1 MSERYKPQDP
11 PAHLVAE
18 CIALDP
24 EAAPAGLRWRERPR
38 WHFATA
44 AAWAQWNGR
53 FGGQPIAGSINNR
66 GEFRLGLRLCG
77 RQYSLP
83 TRRVAAVLRTETW
96 PKAMRRARRS
106 RP

>member
-1 MSERYKPQDP
+1 MRRPQDP
-11 PAHLVAE
+11 PAFLVAE

-44 AAWAQWNGR
+44 AAWAQWNGK
-53 FGGQPIAGSINNR
+53 FGGRPIAGSPNDR
-66 GEFRLGLRLCG
+66 GDLRVGLRVCG

-83 TRRVAAVLRTETW
+83 TCRVAAALETGCWPTRPLR
-96 PKAMRRARRS
+96 RQRG